1 MATKKKTPKLITAP
15 HKYFS
20 IADGLCLMV
29 GVAPP
34 GKAEPG
40 LLERKWTIIT
50 TKGNL
55 TSGQEHAARYFANGE
70 IGAEEITAE
79 QAEEFAA
86 RLAGS
91 LKDAIER

>member
-1 MATKKKTPKLITAP
+1 MAKKKTPKLITAP

-40 LLERKWTIIT
+40 LLERKWTIINA
-50 TKGNL
+50 KGSIV
-55 TSGQEHAARYFANGE
+55 SGQEHAARYFLNGE
-70 IGAEEITAE
+70 IGCEEISAEE
-79 QAEEFAA
+79 AEELAA

-91 LKDAIER
+91 LKEAVER